1 MYIFCELHDIL
12 MPHVYF
18 LFFFSFFTFACLFVF
33 FRLRTKSIS
42 SAQIGP
48 LRFVISDIR
57 TSQWCLLLCLPTLS
71 WVSSQKSAWWLL
83 DLLSSVARNIMRS
96 SKPRHPLAIVD
107 FPLLCWNFL
116 HVIRPNGTL
125 FHLLGQSGWGK
136 RISEHPT

>member
-12 MPHVYF
+12 MPHLYTP
-18 LFFFSFFTFACLFVF
+18 FFFSFFFFFFTFACLFVF

-71 WVSSQKSAWWLL
+71 HGCPAKNQ
-83 DLLSSVARNIMRS
+83 
-96 SKPRHPLAIVD
+96 P
-107 FPLLCWNFL
+107 
-116 HVIRPNGTL
+116 G
-125 FHLLGQSGWGK
+125 G
-136 RISEHPT
+136 